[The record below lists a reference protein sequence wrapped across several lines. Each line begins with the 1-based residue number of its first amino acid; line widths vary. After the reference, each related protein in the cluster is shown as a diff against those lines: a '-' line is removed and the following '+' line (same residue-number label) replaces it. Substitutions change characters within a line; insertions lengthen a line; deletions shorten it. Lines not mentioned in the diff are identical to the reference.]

1 MAARSVL
8 ASMARPRS
16 RSGNS
21 NRAAATRA
29 EEVSSNGVAAASAA
43 EGANKLF
50 MGRCPGERER
60 EEPPGCSLWTPPAQT
75 RPGHPLTLAA
85 GPVGPAPRPG
95 TGRSTPNGLAI
106 DFNEG

>member
-21 NRAAATRA
+21 SRAAAMRA

-43 EGANKLF
+43 EGAKRLF
-50 MGRCPGERER
+50 MGRCPGER
-60 EEPPGCSLWTPPAQT
+60 
-75 RPGHPLTLAA
+75 
-85 GPVGPAPRPG
+85 G
-95 TGRSTPNGLAI
+95 TGRAAGVLSLRPLSSNLFRPNSHSTDADTEKAPDREVGRFE
-106 DFNEG
+106 DQPK